1 MAGPVARPHGESR
14 DSRGLALAVL
24 CAATLMVIL
33 DGTIVTVA
41 LPSIQRDLGFS
52 APSLTWVMNAY
63 MIAFGGLL
71 LLAGRL
77 GDLIGRRRMFLAG
90 LAAFT
95 AASLAC
101 GLATSP
107 QFLVGAR
114 FVQGAGAAMVSAVS
128 LGMIVGLYTEQ
139 RERVRALAA
148 FSFVGAAGASIGL
161 VLGGVLTQAISW
173 HWIFFVNLPIGAA
186 AIACG
191 RRLLPADRGAD
202 AAGTG
207 LAGGADALGA
217 ALVTAGLMAGI
228 YALVGTAQDGWGSAR
243 TLGFAAAA
251 AVLLAAFVARQ
262 ATAARPL
269 LRLTVL
275 RSRAVSG
282 ANLAQ
287 ALVIAAAFGFQVM
300 IALYFQRVLGYTPA
314 QAGLGLLPTALVI
327 GAVSLG
333 LAARLAARFGE
344 RAVLLAGLALVVAA
358 LVLLTQVPVT
368 GGYGAHLLPA
378 LVIFGLGGGLTLP
391 MLATLGMSASTP
403 ADAGVVSGL
412 FNTTQQIGA
421 AVGVA
426 LLSTLAASQTA
437 QLRHHDVA
445 VAAALTSGYRLAFA
459 VGAALSA
466 AALLVASV
474 LLRVR
479 PARPAPAQPAPGR
492 PAPAQAP
499 SAQSVPVPE
508 CTTSPG
514 PARHD
519 AALCATGT
527 P

>member
-1 MAGPVARPHGESR
+1 MAGPVARPSREPR

-41 LPSIQRDLGFS
+41 LPSIQRDLHFS

-63 MIAFGGLL
+63 MLAFGGLL

-77 GDLIGRRRMFLAG
+77 GDLIGRRRMFLSG
-90 LAAFT
+90 LVVFT

-101 GLATSP
+101 GLAAGP
-107 QFLVGAR
+107 QFLVAAR

-139 RERVRALAA
+139 RDRVRALAK

-173 HWIFFVNLPIGAA
+173 HWIFFVNLPIGAV

-191 RRLLPADRGAD
+191 LRLLPADRGA
-202 AAGTG
+202 G
-207 LAGGADALGA
+207 LAAGADALGA
-217 ALVTAGLMAGI
+217 ALVTAGLMAGS

-243 TLGFAAAA
+243 TLGFAATAV
-251 AVLLAAFVARQ
+251 VLLGAFVVRQ

-287 ALVIAAAFGFQVM
+287 ALVIAAAFGFQVL
-300 IALYFQRVLGYTPA
+300 IALYLQRVLGYTPA
-314 QAGLGLLPTALVI
+314 EAGLGILPAALVI

-368 GGYGAHLLPA
+368 GGYGARLLPA

-426 LLSTLAASQTA
+426 LLSTLAASHTA
-437 QLRHHDVA
+437 QLRHQDVA
-445 VAAALTSGYRLAFA
+445 VAIALTSGYRLAFA
-459 VGAALSA
+459 VGAGLSA
-466 AALLVASV
+466 AALIVAATV
-474 LLRVR
+474 LRTR
-479 PARPAPAQPAPGR
+479 PASPAPARSVRDDNA
-492 PAPAQAP
+492 
-499 SAQSVPVPE
+499 VPVSQ
-508 CTTSPG
+508 C
-514 PARHD
+514 R
-519 AALCATGT
+519 
-527 P
+527 

>member
-1 MAGPVARPHGESR
+1 MAGPVARPSRESPGASG

-41 LPSIQRDLGFS
+41 LSSIQRDLGFS
-52 APSLTWVMNAY
+52 AASLTWVMNAY
-63 MIAFGGLL
+63 MIGFGGLL

-77 GDLIGRRRMFLAG
+77 GDLIGRRRMFLSG
-90 LAAFT
+90 LAVFT

-107 QFLVGAR
+107 QFLVAAR

-128 LGMIVGLYTEQ
+128 LGMIVGLYADQ
-139 RERVRALAA
+139 ASRVRALAA

-186 AIACG
+186 AIVSG
-191 RRLLPADRGAD
+191 LRLLPAER
-202 AAGTG
+202 GTG
-207 LAGGADALGA
+207 MAEGADALGA
-217 ALVTAGLMAGI
+217 ALVTAGLMSGI
-228 YALVGTAQDGWGSAR
+228 YALVGTAQHGWVSAR
-243 TLGFAAAA
+243 TLGFAAGAV
-251 AVLLAAFVARQ
+251 VLLAAFVARQ

-269 LRLTVL
+269 LRLTVF
-275 RSRAVSG
+275 RSPAVSG

-287 ALVIAAAFGFQVM
+287 ALVIAAAFGFQVL

-314 QAGLGLLPTALVI
+314 EAGLGLLPTAVVI

-333 LAARLAARFGE
+333 LAARLAMRFGE
-344 RAVLLAGLALVVAA
+344 RAVLLAGLALVVAGLA
-358 LVLLTQVPVT
+358 LMTQVPVS
-368 GGYGAHLLPA
+368 GSYSFHLLPA
-378 LVIFGLGGGLTLP
+378 LVVFGLGGGLTLP

-426 LLSTLAASQTA
+426 LLSTLAASHSSR
-437 QLRHHDVA
+437 LHHQGVA

-466 AALLVASV
+466 AALIVAAV
-474 LLRVR
+474 LLRPR
-479 PARPAPAQPAPGR
+479 PARPAPAH
-492 PAPAQAP
+492 PAPAEPTSAEPTSAEPAP
-499 SAQSVPVPE
+499 NAIMN
-508 CTTSPG
+508 
-514 PARHD
+514 
-519 AALCATGT
+519 
-527 P
+527 

>member
-1 MAGPVARPHGESR
+1 MAGPVARPPGESR

-63 MIAFGGLL
+63 MLAFGGLL

-77 GDLIGRRRMFLAG
+77 GDLIGRRRMFLSG
-90 LAAFT
+90 LAVFT

-101 GLATSP
+101 GLAAGP
-107 QFLVGAR
+107 QFLVAAR

-128 LGMIVGLYTEQ
+128 LGMIVGLYSEQ
-139 RERVRALAA
+139 RDRVRALAA
-148 FSFVGAAGASIGL
+148 FSFVGAA
-161 VLGGVLTQAISW
+161 
-173 HWIFFVNLPIGAA
+173 

-191 RRLLPADRGAD
+191 RRLLSADRGA
-202 AAGTG
+202 G
-207 LAGGADALGA
+207 LAEGADALGA
-217 ALVTAGLMAGI
+217 ALVTAGLMAGS

-243 TLGFAAAA
+243 TLGFAATAV
-251 AVLLAAFVARQ
+251 VLLGAFVVRQ

-269 LRLTVL
+269 LRLTVF

-287 ALVIAAAFGFQVM
+287 ALVIAAAFGFQVL
-300 IALYFQRVLGYTPA
+300 IALYLQRVLGYTPA
-314 QAGLGLLPTALVI
+314 EAGLGILPTALVI

-368 GGYGAHLLPA
+368 GGYGARLLPA

-459 VGAALSA
+459 VGAGLSA
-466 AALLVASV
+466 AALIVAATV
-474 LLRVR
+474 LRTR
-479 PARPAPAQPAPGR
+479 PASPAPARSVGDDNA
-492 PAPAQAP
+492 
-499 SAQSVPVPE
+499 VPVSQ
-508 CTTSPG
+508 C
-514 PARHD
+514 R
-519 AALCATGT
+519 
-527 P
+527 

>member
-1 MAGPVARPHGESR
+1 MAGPVARPSREPR

-41 LPSIQRDLGFS
+41 LPSIQRDLHFS

-63 MIAFGGLL
+63 MLAFGGLL

-77 GDLIGRRRMFLAG
+77 GDLIGRRRMLLSG
-90 LAAFT
+90 LAVFT

-101 GLATSP
+101 GLAAGP
-107 QFLVGAR
+107 QFLVAAR

-128 LGMIVGLYTEQ
+128 LGMIVGLYAEQ
-139 RERVRALAA
+139 RDRVRALAA

-186 AIACG
+186 AIVCG
-191 RRLLPADRGAD
+191 LRLLPADRGA
-202 AAGTG
+202 G
-207 LAGGADALGA
+207 LAEGADALGA

-228 YALVGTAQDGWGSAR
+228 YALVGTAQDGWSSAR

-251 AVLLAAFVARQ
+251 VVLLAAFGVRQ

-269 LRLTVL
+269 LRLTVF

-287 ALVIAAAFGFQVM
+287 ALVIAAAFGFQVL
-300 IALYFQRVLGYTPA
+300 IALYLQRVLGYTPA
-314 QAGLGLLPTALVI
+314 QAGLGILPTALVI

-368 GGYGAHLLPA
+368 GGYGARLLPA

-426 LLSTLAASQTA
+426 LLSTLAASHTA
-437 QLRHHDVA
+437 QLRHQDVA
-445 VAAALTSGYRLAFA
+445 VAVALTGGYRLAFA
-459 VGAALSA
+459 VGAGLSA
-466 AALLVASV
+466 AALIVAATM
-474 LLRVR
+474 LRTR
-479 PARPAPAQPAPGR
+479 PAILAPARPAADDNA
-492 PAPAQAP
+492 
-499 SAQSVPVPE
+499 VPVSQ
-508 CTTSPG
+508 C
-514 PARHD
+514 R
-519 AALCATGT
+519 
-527 P
+527 

>member
-1 MAGPVARPHGESR
+1 MAGPVARPSRESPG
-14 DSRGLALAVL
+14 DSRGPALAVL

-41 LPSIQRDLGFS
+41 LSSIQRDLGFS
-52 APSLTWVMNAY
+52 AAGLTWVMNTY

-77 GDLIGRRRMFLAG
+77 GDLIGRRRMFLSG
-90 LAAFT
+90 LALFT

-107 QFLVGAR
+107 QFLVAAR

-128 LGMIVGLYTEQ
+128 LGMIVGLYADQ
-139 RERVRALAA
+139 RSRVRALAA

-186 AIACG
+186 AIVSG
-191 RRLLPADRGAD
+191 LRLLPADRGA
-202 AAGTG
+202 G
-207 LAGGADALGA
+207 LAEGADALGA
-217 ALVTAGLMAGI
+217 GLVTAGLMSGI
-228 YALVGTAQDGWGSAR
+228 YALVGTAQHGWTSAR

-251 AVLLAAFVARQ
+251 VVLLAAFFARQ

-269 LRLTVL
+269 LPLTVF
-275 RSRAVSG
+275 RSPVVSG

-287 ALVIAAAFGFQVM
+287 ALVIAAAFGFQVL

-314 QAGLGLLPTALVI
+314 EAGLGLLPTALVI

-333 LAARLAARFGE
+333 LAARLAMRFGE
-344 RAVLLAGLALVVAA
+344 RAVLLTGLALVVAG
-358 LVLLTQVPVT
+358 LVALTQVPVS
-368 GGYGAHLLPA
+368 GGYGSHLLPA
-378 LVIFGLGGGLTLP
+378 LVVFGLGGGLTLP

-403 ADAGVVSGL
+403 ADAGVISGL

-426 LLSTLAASQTA
+426 LLSTLAASHSGQS
-437 QLRHHDVA
+437 RHQGVA
-445 VAAALTSGYRLAFA
+445 LPAALTSGYRLAFG
-459 VGAALSA
+459 VGAGLSA
-466 AALLVASV
+466 ASFIVAAV
-474 LLRVR
+474 LLRPR
-479 PARPAPAQPAPGR
+479 PARPAPAQST
-492 PAPAQAP
+492 PAQAE
-499 SAQSVPVPE
+499 AIMITE
-508 CTTSPG
+508 PG
-514 PARHD
+514 Q
-519 AALCATGT
+519 
-527 P
+527 

>member
-1 MAGPVARPHGESR
+1 MAGPVARPSREPR

-41 LPSIQRDLGFS
+41 LPSIQRDLHFS

-77 GDLIGRRRMFLAG
+77 GDLIGRRRMFLSG
-90 LAAFT
+90 LVVFT

-101 GLATSP
+101 GLAAGP
-107 QFLVGAR
+107 QFLVAAR

-139 RERVRALAA
+139 RDRVRALAA

-173 HWIFFVNLPIGAA
+173 HWIFFVNLPIGAV

-191 RRLLPADRGAD
+191 LRLLPADRGA
-202 AAGTG
+202 G
-207 LAGGADALGA
+207 LAEGADALGA
-217 ALVTAGLMAGI
+217 ALVTAGLMAGS

-243 TLGFAAAA
+243 TLGFAATAV
-251 AVLLAAFVARQ
+251 VLLGAFVVRQ

-287 ALVIAAAFGFQVM
+287 ALVIAAAFGFQVL
-300 IALYFQRVLGYTPA
+300 IALYLQRVLGYTPA
-314 QAGLGLLPTALVI
+314 EAGLGILPAALVI

-368 GGYGAHLLPA
+368 GGYGARLLPA

-426 LLSTLAASQTA
+426 LLSTLAASHTA
-437 QLRHHDVA
+437 QLRHQDVA
-445 VAAALTSGYRLAFA
+445 VAIALTSGYRLAFA
-459 VGAALSA
+459 VGAGLSA
-466 AALLVASV
+466 AALIVAATV
-474 LLRVR
+474 LRTR
-479 PARPAPAQPAPGR
+479 PASPAPARSVRDDNA
-492 PAPAQAP
+492 
-499 SAQSVPVPE
+499 VPVSQ
-508 CTTSPG
+508 C
-514 PARHD
+514 R
-519 AALCATGT
+519 
-527 P
+527 

>member
-1 MAGPVARPHGESR
+1 MAGPVARPSREPR

-41 LPSIQRDLGFS
+41 LPSIQRDLHFS

-63 MIAFGGLL
+63 MLAFGGLL

-77 GDLIGRRRMFLAG
+77 GDLIGRRRMFLSG
-90 LAAFT
+90 LVVFT

-101 GLATSP
+101 GLAAGP
-107 QFLVGAR
+107 QFLVAAR

-139 RERVRALAA
+139 RDRVRALAK

-173 HWIFFVNLPIGAA
+173 HWIFFVNLPIGAV

-191 RRLLPADRGAD
+191 LRLLPADRGA
-202 AAGTG
+202 G
-207 LAGGADALGA
+207 LAEGADALGA
-217 ALVTAGLMAGI
+217 ALVTAGLMAGS

-243 TLGFAAAA
+243 TLGFAATAV
-251 AVLLAAFVARQ
+251 VLLGAFVVRQ

-287 ALVIAAAFGFQVM
+287 ALVIAAAFGFQVL
-300 IALYFQRVLGYTPA
+300 IALYLQRVLGYTPA
-314 QAGLGLLPTALVI
+314 EAGLGILPAALVI

-368 GGYGAHLLPA
+368 GGYGARLLPA

-426 LLSTLAASQTA
+426 LLSTLAASHTA
-437 QLRHHDVA
+437 QLRHQDVA
-445 VAAALTSGYRLAFA
+445 VAIALTSGYRLAFA
-459 VGAALSA
+459 VGAGLSA
-466 AALLVASV
+466 AALIVAATV
-474 LLRVR
+474 LRTR
-479 PARPAPAQPAPGR
+479 PASPAPARSVRDDNA
-492 PAPAQAP
+492 
-499 SAQSVPVPE
+499 VPVSQ
-508 CTTSPG
+508 C
-514 PARHD
+514 R
-519 AALCATGT
+519 
-527 P
+527 

>member
-1 MAGPVARPHGESR
+1 MAGPVARPPGESR

-41 LPSIQRDLGFS
+41 LPSIQRDLHFS

-63 MIAFGGLL
+63 MLAFGGLL

-77 GDLIGRRRMFLAG
+77 GDLIGRRRMFLSG
-90 LAAFT
+90 LVVFT

-101 GLATSP
+101 GLAAGP
-107 QFLVGAR
+107 QFLVAAR

-139 RERVRALAA
+139 RDRVRALAK

-173 HWIFFVNLPIGAA
+173 HWIFFVNLPIGAV

-191 RRLLPADRGAD
+191 LRLLPADRGA
-202 AAGTG
+202 G
-207 LAGGADALGA
+207 LAEGADALGA
-217 ALVTAGLMAGI
+217 ALVTAGLMAGS

-243 TLGFAAAA
+243 TLGFAATAV
-251 AVLLAAFVARQ
+251 VLLGAFVVRQ

-287 ALVIAAAFGFQVM
+287 ALVIAAAFGFQVL
-300 IALYFQRVLGYTPA
+300 IALYLQRVLGYTPA
-314 QAGLGLLPTALVI
+314 EAGLGILPAALVI

-368 GGYGAHLLPA
+368 GGYGARLLPA

-426 LLSTLAASQTA
+426 LLSTLAASHTA
-437 QLRHHDVA
+437 QLRHQDVA
-445 VAAALTSGYRLAFA
+445 VAIALTSGYRLAFA
-459 VGAALSA
+459 VGAGLSA
-466 AALLVASV
+466 AALIVAATV
-474 LLRVR
+474 LRTR
-479 PARPAPAQPAPGR
+479 PASPAPARSVRDDNA
-492 PAPAQAP
+492 
-499 SAQSVPVPE
+499 VPVSQ
-508 CTTSPG
+508 C
-514 PARHD
+514 R
-519 AALCATGT
+519 
-527 P
+527 

>member
-1 MAGPVARPHGESR
+1 MAGPVARPSREPR

-41 LPSIQRDLGFS
+41 LPSIQRDLDFS

-63 MIAFGGLL
+63 MVAFGGLL

-191 RRLLPADRGAD
+191 LRLLPADRGA
-202 AAGTG
+202 G
-207 LAGGADALGA
+207 LAEGADALGA
-217 ALVTAGLMAGI
+217 ALVTAGLMAGS

-243 TLGFAAAA
+243 TLGFAATAV
-251 AVLLAAFVARQ
+251 VLLGAFVVRQ

-287 ALVIAAAFGFQVM
+287 ALVIAAAFGFQVL
-300 IALYFQRVLGYTPA
+300 IALYLQRVLGYTPA
-314 QAGLGLLPTALVI
+314 EAGLGILPAALVI

-368 GGYGAHLLPA
+368 GGYGARLLPA

-426 LLSTLAASQTA
+426 LLSTLAASHTA
-437 QLRHHDVA
+437 QLRHQDVA
-445 VAAALTSGYRLAFA
+445 VAIALTSGYRLAFA
-459 VGAALSA
+459 VGAGLSA
-466 AALLVASV
+466 AALIVAATV
-474 LLRVR
+474 LRTR
-479 PARPAPAQPAPGR
+479 PASPAPARSVRDDNA
-492 PAPAQAP
+492 
-499 SAQSVPVPE
+499 VPVSQ
-508 CTTSPG
+508 C
-514 PARHD
+514 R
-519 AALCATGT
+519 
-527 P
+527 

>member
-1 MAGPVARPHGESR
+1 MAGPVARPSREPR

-41 LPSIQRDLGFS
+41 LPSIQRDLHFS

-63 MIAFGGLL
+63 MLAFGGLL

-77 GDLIGRRRMFLAG
+77 GDLIGRRRMFLSG
-90 LAAFT
+90 LVVFT

-101 GLATSP
+101 GLAAGP
-107 QFLVGAR
+107 QFLVAAR
-114 FVQGAGAAMVSAVS
+114 FVQGAGAAMVAAVS

-139 RERVRALAA
+139 RDRVRALAK

-173 HWIFFVNLPIGAA
+173 HWIFFVNLPIGAV

-191 RRLLPADRGAD
+191 LRLLPADRGA
-202 AAGTG
+202 G
-207 LAGGADALGA
+207 LAEGADALGA
-217 ALVTAGLMAGI
+217 ALVTAGLMAGS

-243 TLGFAAAA
+243 TLGFAATAV
-251 AVLLAAFVARQ
+251 VLLGAFVVRQ

-287 ALVIAAAFGFQVM
+287 ALVIAAAFGFQVL
-300 IALYFQRVLGYTPA
+300 IALYLQRVLGYTPA
-314 QAGLGLLPTALVI
+314 EAGLGILPAALVI

-368 GGYGAHLLPA
+368 GGYGARLLPA

-426 LLSTLAASQTA
+426 LLSTLAASHTA
-437 QLRHHDVA
+437 QLRHQDVA
-445 VAAALTSGYRLAFA
+445 VAIALTSGYRLAFA
-459 VGAALSA
+459 VGAGLSA
-466 AALLVASV
+466 AALIVAATV
-474 LLRVR
+474 LRTR
-479 PARPAPAQPAPGR
+479 PASPAPARSVRDDNA
-492 PAPAQAP
+492 
-499 SAQSVPVPE
+499 VPVSQ
-508 CTTSPG
+508 C
-514 PARHD
+514 R
-519 AALCATGT
+519 
-527 P
+527 

>member
-1 MAGPVARPHGESR
+1 MAGPVARPSREPR

-41 LPSIQRDLGFS
+41 LPSIQRDLHFS

-63 MIAFGGLL
+63 MLAFGGLL

-77 GDLIGRRRMFLAG
+77 GDLIGRRRMFLSG
-90 LAAFT
+90 LVVFT

-101 GLATSP
+101 GLAAGP
-107 QFLVGAR
+107 QFLVAAR
-114 FVQGAGAAMVSAVS
+114 LVQGAGAAMVSAVS

-139 RERVRALAA
+139 RDRVRALAA

-191 RRLLPADRGAD
+191 LRLLPADRATGA
-202 AAGTG
+202 G
-207 LAGGADALGA
+207 LAEGADALGA
-217 ALVTAGLMAGI
+217 ALVTAGLMAGS

-243 TLGFAAAA
+243 TLGFAATAV
-251 AVLLAAFVARQ
+251 VLLGAFVVRQ

-269 LRLTVL
+269 LRLTVF

-287 ALVIAAAFGFQVM
+287 ALVIAAAFGFQVL
-300 IALYFQRVLGYTPA
+300 IALYLQRVLGYTPA
-314 QAGLGLLPTALVI
+314 EAGLGILPAALVI

-368 GGYGAHLLPA
+368 GGYGARLLPA

-426 LLSTLAASQTA
+426 LLSTLAASHTA
-437 QLRHHDVA
+437 QLRHQDVA
-445 VAAALTSGYRLAFA
+445 VAIALTSGYRLAFA
-459 VGAALSA
+459 VGAGLSA
-466 AALLVASV
+466 AALIVAATV
-474 LLRVR
+474 LRTR
-479 PARPAPAQPAPGR
+479 PASPAPARSVRDDNA
-492 PAPAQAP
+492 
-499 SAQSVPVPE
+499 VPVSQ
-508 CTTSPG
+508 C
-514 PARHD
+514 R
-519 AALCATGT
+519 
-527 P
+527 

>member
-1 MAGPVARPHGESR
+1 MAGPVARPSREAR

-41 LPSIQRDLGFS
+41 LPSIQRDLHFS

-63 MIAFGGLL
+63 MLAFGGLL

-77 GDLIGRRRMFLAG
+77 GDLVGRRRMLLSG
-90 LAAFT
+90 LAVFT

-101 GLATSP
+101 GLAAGP
-107 QFLVGAR
+107 QFLVAAR

-128 LGMIVGLYTEQ
+128 LGMIVGLYAEQ
-139 RERVRALAA
+139 RDRVRALAA

-186 AIACG
+186 AIVCG
-191 RRLLPADRGAD
+191 LRLLPADRPADLPADRGA
-202 AAGTG
+202 G
-207 LAGGADALGA
+207 LAQGADALGA
-217 ALVTAGLMAGI
+217 ALVTAGLMTGI
-228 YALVGTAQDGWGSAR
+228 YALVGTARDGWGSAR

-251 AVLLAAFVARQ
+251 LVLLAAFGVRQ

-269 LRLTVL
+269 LRLTVF

-300 IALYFQRVLGYTPA
+300 IALYLQRVLGYTPA
-314 QAGLGLLPTALVI
+314 QAGLGILPTALVI

-368 GGYGAHLLPA
+368 GDYGARLLPA

-391 MLATLGMSASTP
+391 MLATLGMSASTA

-426 LLSTLAASQTA
+426 LLSTLAASHTA
-437 QLRHHDVA
+437 RLRHQDVA
-445 VAAALTSGYRLAFA
+445 VAVALTGGYRLAFA
-459 VGAALSA
+459 VGAGLSA
-466 AALLVASV
+466 AALIVAATV
-474 LLRVR
+474 LRTR
-479 PARPAPAQPAPGR
+479 PASPAPARSVTDDNA
-492 PAPAQAP
+492 
-499 SAQSVPVPE
+499 VPVSQ
-508 CTTSPG
+508 C
-514 PARHD
+514 R
-519 AALCATGT
+519 
-527 P
+527 

>member
-1 MAGPVARPHGESR
+1 
-14 DSRGLALAVL
+14 VL

-52 APSLTWVMNAY
+52 AASLTWVMNAY

-77 GDLIGRRRMFLAG
+77 GDLIGRRRMFLSG
-90 LAAFT
+90 LAVFT

-101 GLATSP
+101 GLANGP
-107 QFLVGAR
+107 QFLVAAR

-139 RERVRALAA
+139 RARVRALAA

-161 VLGGVLTQAISW
+161 VLGGVLTEAISW
-173 HWIFFVNLPIGAA
+173 HWNFFVNLPIGAA
-186 AIACG
+186 AVVSG
-191 RRLLPADRGAD
+191 LRLLPAEQ
-202 AAGTG
+202 GTG
-207 LAGGADALGA
+207 LTEGADALGA
-217 ALVTAGLMAGI
+217 ALVTAGLMSGI
-228 YALVGTAQDGWGSAR
+228 YALVETAQVGWGSAR

-251 AVLLAAFVARQ
+251 VLLLGAFAARQ

-269 LRLTVL
+269 LRLTVF

-287 ALVIAAAFGFQVM
+287 ALVIAAAFGFQVL
-300 IALYFQRVLGYTPA
+300 ITLYLQRVLGYTPA
-314 QAGLGLLPTALVI
+314 EAGLGLLPTALVI

-344 RAVLLAGLALVVAA
+344 RVVLLAGLALVVVA
-358 LVLLTQVPVT
+358 LVLLTQVPVA
-368 GGYGAHLLPA
+368 GGYGPHLLPA

-403 ADAGVVSGL
+403 EDAGVVSGL
-412 FNTTQQIGA
+412 FNTSQQIGA

-426 LLSTLAASQTA
+426 LLSTLAASHSG
-437 QLRHHDVA
+437 QLRHTG
-445 VAAALTSGYRLAFA
+445 VAAAMALTSGYRLAFA
-459 VGAALSA
+459 VGAGLSA
-466 AALLVASV
+466 AALIVAAV
-474 LLRVR
+474 LLRTR
-479 PARPAPAQPAPGR
+479 PTT
-492 PAPAQAP
+492 
-499 SAQSVPVPE
+499 PVP
-508 CTTSPG
+508 SPASS
-514 PARHD
+514 PAARGRRTDSEELLSQSGFKGHR
-519 AALCATGT
+519 
-527 P
+527 